1 MSQEDNGG
9 MATKESNE
17 AQRQVGKEK
26 SDDDGSIEDSNRKR
40 KVLKR
45 KHYE

>member
-17 AQRQVGKEK
+17 AQRQVGKENT
-26 SDDDGSIEDSNRKR
+26 DDDGSIEDSNRKR
-40 KVLKR
+40 KEMKR
-45 KHYE
+45 ETL

>member
-17 AQRQVGKEK
+17 AQRQVGKENT
-26 SDDDGSIEDSNRKR
+26 DDDGSIEDSNRKR

-45 KHYE
+45 ETL

>member
-1 MSQEDNGG
+1 MTQEDNEG

-17 AQRQVGKEK
+17 AQRQVGKK
-26 SDDDGSIEDSNRKR
+26 NTDDDGSIEDSNRKR

-45 KHYE
+45 ETL